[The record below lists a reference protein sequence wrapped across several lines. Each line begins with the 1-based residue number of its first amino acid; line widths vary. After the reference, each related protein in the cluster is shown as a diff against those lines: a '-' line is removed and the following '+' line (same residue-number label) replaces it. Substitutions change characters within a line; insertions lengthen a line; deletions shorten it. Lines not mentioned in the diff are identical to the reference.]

1 MSAISLDNVCFR
13 YADAWV
19 LEDVSIRVH
28 EGEFVGVIGPNG
40 SGKTTLLRLM
50 DGVIKPETGKIELEG
65 AALESLGRRKIAQAI
80 AVVPQESPD
89 IFPFSVRE
97 IVLMGRAPHLPVFGF
112 EGRKDMEVADRAM
125 EMTGVLKLASRPI
138 GSLSGGERQR
148 ALIARA
154 LAQQPRVMLL
164 DEPTAFL
171 DIRHQIAIF
180 DLVSELRDREKL
192 TVIAVTHDINLAALY
207 SDRVILLN
215 AGRVF
220 SDGKPQD
227 VITAA
232 NIESVYRTRIHVDSY
247 PGTGLPRIC
256 PVRRTPSRH

>member
-50 DGVIKPETGKIELEG
+50 DGVIKPEKGKIELEG
-65 AALESLGRRKIAQAI
+65 AALELLGRRKIAQAI

-112 EGRKDMEVADRAM
+112 EGRKDMEEIGRA
-125 EMTGVLKLASRPI
+125 
-138 GSLSGGERQR
+138 
-148 ALIARA
+148 
-154 LAQQPRVMLL
+154 
-164 DEPTAFL
+164 
-171 DIRHQIAIF
+171 
-180 DLVSELRDREKL
+180 
-192 TVIAVTHDINLAALY
+192 
-207 SDRVILLN
+207 
-215 AGRVF
+215 
-220 SDGKPQD
+220 
-227 VITAA
+227 
-232 NIESVYRTRIHVDSY
+232 HV
-247 PGTGLPRIC
+247 
-256 PVRRTPSRH
+256 